1 MVKSE
6 DLYVDDKR
14 LGDLL
19 KAIAGIARGMPRPV
33 PVANIDEVSM
43 KAKLNGGNLVAVFAA
58 HITKEKITE
67 VGPKDVQDWLAKHG
81 KSRQSAN
88 YVCQGLKKAGMV
100 KRTGKSQN
108 SRYTVV
114 KHG

>member
-1 MVKSE
+1 MFKIE
-6 DLYVDDKR
+6 DLYVEDRR

-33 PVANIDEVSM
+33 PVANIDPATM
-43 KAKLNGGNLVAVFAA
+43 KAKLNGANLIALFGA

-67 VGPKDVQDWLAKHG
+67 FGPKDVQDWLAKHG
-81 KSRQSAN
+81 KSRQSSN

-100 KRTGKSQN
+100 KRSGKSAN